1 MKGTLMHHPLQ
12 VKLIRFYFALVTPLL
27 PSLAVYSAHRLF
39 HSPVNSKR
47 KNQNEKEVAAPEK
60 FYVHL
65 DNQTKL
71 QTYRW
76 GEKYNPAVLLVHG
89 WSTTTK
95 SMTNI
100 LDILLKNNYQV
111 ISYDALRH
119 GESGGKFSDLAGWAD
134 SVHAVM
140 KELDKVECIVAHSFG
155 TAAVTV
161 ASKLG
166 LKTKK
171 LVFIAPIA
179 DMSAVAHKVGNHLGI
194 PIEII
199 DKMHAYTWKHNEK
212 SFIKY
217 GNDWETLLQSNFKVP
232 TLIFHDKEDRE
243 IGIEH
248 SELLCKRWPW
258 AKLVSTEG
266 LGHRKILDDETVAE
280 KILTFIQEKS

>member
-1 MKGTLMHHPLQ
+1 MHHPLQ
-12 VKLIRFYFALVTPLL
+12 VKLIRFYFAIVSPLL

-47 KNQNEKEVAAPEK
+47 KNLNEKQIVAPEK
-60 FYVHL
+60 FFIHL
-65 DNQTKL
+65 DDETRL
-71 QTYRW
+71 QAYRW
-76 GEKYNPAVLLVHG
+76 GKENDPAVLLVHG
-89 WSTTTK
+89 WSTTTR
-95 SMTNI
+95 SMTNF
-100 LDILLKNNYQV
+100 LDLLLKHNYQV

-119 GESGGKFSDLAGWAD
+119 GESGGSFSDLAGWAD

-140 KELDKVECIVAHSFG
+140 KTIGAVECIVAHSFG

-171 LVFIAPIA
+171 LVFISPIA
-179 DMSAVAHKVGNHLGI
+179 DMSAVAHKVGGNLGI
-194 PIEII
+194 PMEII

-212 SFIKY
+212 SFTKY
-217 GNDWETLLQSNFKVP
+217 GKDWEALLHSNFKVP

-243 IGIEH
+243 ISIEH

-258 AKLVSTEG
+258 AKLIPTEG
-266 LGHRKILDDETVAE
+266 LGHRRILDDEAVAV
-280 KILTFIQEKS
+280 KVLTFIQGKS